1 MTDVK
6 SPDWPDGF
14 PAEVRSGSPPGDLFG
29 NSPCASLVGQIRCY
43 EISTCGVVEKLLADK
58 DLSYVFNESDIG
70 RLSKQLVLYH
80 FSNGVC
86 VVNSDS
92 YFR

>member
-1 MTDVK
+1 MDFLLRCEAVRL
-6 SPDWPDGF
+6 
-14 PAEVRSGSPPGDLFG
+14 PATCSETPPAPVLF
-29 NSPCASLVGQIRCY
+29 GQIRCY